1 MKIEKEQ
8 FKDQLT
14 FPLFGAVEGVIRF
27 NISWVVFKIPENLSK
42 KIIFQLKLRKI
53 E

>member
-8 FKDQLT
+8 FKGQMT
-14 FPLFGAVEGVIRF
+14 FPLFGAVEGVIGF
-27 NISWVVFKIPENLSK
+27 NMSWIVCKVPDNLSK
-42 KIIFQLKLRKI
+42 KIIFQLRKI